1 MMQTETMGRTYAEIT
16 PELRGFIERQRM
28 FFTASAPSGSDG
40 HVNCSPKGLDS
51 LAILGPRRVAYLD
64 LVGSGAET
72 LAHVRQNGRL
82 LLMFCAFEG
91 PPKIVRL
98 HGRAV
103 VRMPSE
109 ADYEEL
115 SRRFE
120 VEGARRCVIDLEVT
134 RVSDACGYGV
144 PLMEFQAERPQIA
157 DWARAK
163 GPAGVEEYIAM
174 KNAISIDGLPAVD
187 PA

>member
-1 MMQTETMGRTYAEIT
+1 MGRTYAEIT
-16 PELRGFIERQRM
+16 LELAEFIERQRM
-28 FFTASAPSGSDG
+28 FFTASAPSGSGG

-51 LAILGPRRVAYLD
+51 LAILGPLRVAYLD

-98 HGRAV
+98 HGRAKV
-103 VRMPSE
+103 WMPGSPE
-109 ADYEEL
+109 FDEV
-115 SRRFE
+115 SGRFD
-120 VEGARRCVIDLEVT
+120 VDGARRCVIDLAVT
-134 RVSDACGYGV
+134 RISDACGFGV
-144 PLMEFQAERPQIA
+144 PLMKFQEERSQIGE
-157 DWARAK
+157 WTRTK
-163 GPAGVEEYIAM
+163 GPAGMEEYIGR

-187 PA
+187 PT